1 MHSLPEHYI
10 VVCIK
15 NHAPAVLSHGMKTKR
30 FLYPLNFAEILKQ
43 KIAFNR

>member
-15 NHAPAVLSHGMKTKR
+15 NHAPAVLSHGMKTR
-30 FLYPLNFAEILKQ
+30 DSCTHWILLKFWS
-43 KIAFNR
+43 KK